1 MPYPIMREILIVT
14 CTVIGA
20 ALGYSAAGS
29 FQLGEAVTVTGAFV
43 GWSLFGGFAHICL
56 TRSQRDD

>member
-1 MPYPIMREILIVT
+1 MPYPIVREILIVT

-20 ALGYSAAGS
+20 ALGYSAARS
-29 FQLGEAVTVTGAFV
+29 FQLGEAVPAIGACV
-43 GWSLFGGFAHICL
+43 GWALFGGFAHTCL

>member
-20 ALGYSAAGS
+20 ALGYLAAQS
-29 FQLGEAVTVTGAFV
+29 FQMGEAVTVTGAFV
-43 GWSLFGGFAHICL
+43 GWALFGGFAHICL